1 MTTSQA
7 SATTESAAPA
17 ISWTAFEAERRAHR
31 AAAEAIRP
39 LNKGRL
45 FDTLTDVAVTR
56 VELAFDGYGDEGQ
69 IESVNA
75 FTVDGP
81 IELPDIE
88 VTLATLGWRDTEPN
102 DTAMSLSGAIEHLA
116 YDLLATTHAG
126 WENNDGAYGTFTFST
141 GDRTITLEHNERFTD
156 VQCFEHEF

>member
-1 MTTSQA
+1 MTTAQA

-17 ISWTAFEAERRAHR
+17 ISWTAFEAERQAHR

-39 LNKGRL
+39 LNKKRL
-45 FDTLTDVAVTR
+45 FDALAASGITR

-69 IESVNA
+69 IESVDTFA
-75 FTVDGP
+75 GEEP
-81 IELPDIE
+81 IKLPDIE

-126 WENNDGAYGTFTFST
+126 WENNEGAYGTFTFDT
-141 GDRTITLEHNERFTD
+141 ANRTITLEHNERFTD

>member
-1 MTTSQA
+1 MTTAQA

-17 ISWTAFEAERRAHR
+17 ISWTAFEPERQAHR

-39 LNKGRL
+39 LNKERL
-45 FDTLTDVAVTR
+45 FEALASVGITR

-69 IESVNA
+69 IESVGA
-75 FTVDGP
+75 FAGEEP
-81 IELPDIE
+81 IELPDTE
-88 VTLATLGWRDTEPN
+88 VTLATLGWRDTEPG
-102 DTAMSLSGAIEHLA
+102 DTAMSLAGAVEHLA
-116 YDLLATTHAG
+116 YDLLAATHAG

-141 GDRTITLEHNERFTD
+141 GDRTIALEHNERFTD